1 MHKNRI
7 KTNQKPLV
15 LISQDQPINPMEFN
29 NNSTQSQPVPTTDP
43 LIIPQQSSPI
53 EEVSNSIDQ
62 LNLNFSDRSSQY
74 GGMPQK
80 MQPPPRLQNQ
90 VINELQNDQ
99 GFYDQR
105 HPQEDQWQDDEE
117 DVDKFLKEAFQNN
130 QEE

>member
-1 MHKNRI
+1 
-7 KTNQKPLV
+7 
-15 LISQDQPINPMEFN
+15 
-29 NNSTQSQPVPTTDP
+29 
-43 LIIPQQSSPI
+43 
-53 EEVSNSIDQ
+53 
-62 LNLNFSDRSSQY
+62 
-74 GGMPQK
+74 MPQK